1 MENTTERTV
10 GHLFGLVGG
19 LLIVVGGLVAALFGI
34 ADLVVG
40 HTLAAAGA
48 WSEAIVL
55 FVVGGLVMLFAH
67 MGEHAWKTRPVA
79 SGILLVILAVIGW
92 AVLGLGT
99 NVVALVGGIFALLAG
114 VLYLIEPSQRAVSA
128 LASSS

>member
-1 MENTTERTV
+1 MENATERTV

-19 LLIVVGGLVAALFGI
+19 LLVIAGGLVATASGF
-34 ADLVVG
+34 ADLILG
-40 HTLAAAGA
+40 HVLAGAGA

-55 FVVGGLVMLFAH
+55 FVVGALVVLFAH
-67 MGEHAWKTRPVA
+67 LGEHAWKGRPVA
-79 SGILLVILAVIGW
+79 TGVVLVTLAVIGW
-92 AVLGLGT
+92 AVLGLGS

-128 LASSS
+128 LASGA

>member
-1 MENTTERTV
+1 MENATERTV

-19 LLIVVGGLVAALFGI
+19 LLILVGGLVSVVFGFANLI
-34 ADLVVG
+34 VG
-40 HTLAAAGA
+40 HPFAAASA
-48 WSEAIVL
+48 LSEAIVL
-55 FVVGGLVMLFAH
+55 FVVGALVMIFAH
-67 MGEHAWKTRPVA
+67 MGEDAWKTRPVA

-92 AVLGLGT
+92 SVLGLGS

-128 LASSS
+128 LAANA